1 MKPNVGG
8 IDRALRIVVGLA
20 ILSVFFLIDSPHRW
34 WALVGIVPLMT
45 GLVAWCPAYAPFGL
59 RTSKGT

>member
-20 ILSVFFLIDSPHRW
+20 ILSLFFFIDSANRW
-34 WALVGIVPLMT
+34 WALVGIVPLVT

>member
-20 ILSVFFLIDSPHRW
+20 ILSLFFFIDSPNRW
-34 WALVGIVPLMT
+34 WAMVGIVPLVT

-59 RTSKGT
+59 RTGKGT